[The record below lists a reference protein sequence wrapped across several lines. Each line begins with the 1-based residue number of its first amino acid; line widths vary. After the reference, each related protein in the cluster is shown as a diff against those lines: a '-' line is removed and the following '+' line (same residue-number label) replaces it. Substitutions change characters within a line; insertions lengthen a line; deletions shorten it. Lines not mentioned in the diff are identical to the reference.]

1 VRRRKKKI
9 WFNLSLGMFWNL
21 TKMIVTFKL
30 KTQLSFLK
38 IHVLLLLVELLIIR
52 SDMLYDNALDDG
64 PILIDNSSCTNED
77 KIDELVG
84 CDDAVIHESP
94 ILFLKS
100 PIYTNE
106 DKYVMLR
113 STYVVCNF
121 LMKTLIVAM
130 IL

>member
-1 VRRRKKKI
+1 
-9 WFNLSLGMFWNL
+9 
-21 TKMIVTFKL
+21 
-30 KTQLSFLK
+30 
-38 IHVLLLLVELLIIR
+38 
-52 SDMLYDNALDDG
+52 MLYDNALDDG
-64 PILIDNSSCTNED
+64 PILIDNTSCINED

-84 CDDAVIHESP
+84 CDDALIHESP

-121 LMKTLIVAM
+121 LMKTIIVDM
-130 IL
+130 I